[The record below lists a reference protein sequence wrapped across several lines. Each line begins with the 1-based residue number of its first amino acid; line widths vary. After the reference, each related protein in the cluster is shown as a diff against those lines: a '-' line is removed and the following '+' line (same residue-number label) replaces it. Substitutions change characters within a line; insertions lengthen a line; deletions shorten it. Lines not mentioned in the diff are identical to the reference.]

1 MFRIVLISIL
11 FLLTIAT
18 GILAASRA
26 TMDYNEQGRYF
37 DGLVV
42 YDIARLEVY
51 FFLTIVFLALSLVSI
66 IFLKKSGTAKVNK

>member
-1 MFRIVLISIL
+1 MFRIVIISIL
-11 FLLTIAT
+11 SLLTIAT

-37 DGLVV
+37 DGIVV
-42 YDIARLEVY
+42 YNIAELEIY

-66 IFLKKSGTAKVNK
+66 IFLKKSGTTKVNK

>member
-1 MFRIVLISIL
+1 
-11 FLLTIAT
+11 
-18 GILAASRA
+18 
-26 TMDYNEQGRYF
+26 MDYNEQGRYF